1 MLSKLREEYPD
12 RMMATF
18 SILPSPKVSETIV
31 EVLSNAPFTI
41 IALLT
46 LFLYQPYN
54 AMLSVHQLVDNSDLT
69 ICIDNEALSVFHMCF

>member
-31 EVLSNAPFTI
+31 EVLFNAPFTVIAFLMI
-41 IALLT
+41 ISLLAL
-46 LFLYQPYN
+46 
-54 AMLSVHQLVDNSDLT
+54 
-69 ICIDNEALSVFHMCF
+69 